1 MSNKQLQITIICLV
15 VALFASIGCL
25 VFFRGDRYT
34 LLVVPGTNDIFKI
47 DKRTG
52 KTWLMLSGGIE
63 RLVKPE
69 VKPEPKIEEVEPEI
83 EKPEKL
89 RYVFDYTTCEK
100 TKPLVIHGYEYL
112 ERKEYVDA
120 MIAFQDAI
128 EMEPECIVAHQ
139 GLSKIYKFIGM
150 DDKAKEELKIIED
163 NTQKP

>member
-1 MSNKQLQITIICLV
+1 MSTKQLQIIIICLV
-15 VALFASIGCL
+15 VALFVSIGCF
-25 VFFRGDRYT
+25 VFLRGNRYS
-34 LLVVPGTNDIFKI
+34 LQAVPGTNDIFKI

-69 VKPEPKIEEVEPEI
+69 PKTEEVELKREEP
-83 EKPEKL
+83 EKP

-100 TKPLVIHGYEYL
+100 TKSVVKHGYEYL

-128 EMEPECIVAHQ
+128 EIEPECIVAHQ
-139 GLSKIYKFIGM
+139 GLSKIFKFIGM
-150 DDKAKEELKIIED
+150 DDKAKEEEKIVAD
-163 NTQKP
+163 TLQKP